1 MTFRL
6 FDAPLI
12 EPSQSV
18 GFAGGR
24 IDRQSEKRNND
35 SAKLA
40 LADPQARL
48 LFLRQGRV
56 HLKFSES
63 GAQALFPQAFFPLSD
78 ADILQ
83 PDLERA
89 ILLGIQDGTPILAAP
104 ARLEEDDLPG
114 DWKAVDYR
122 FVYMEGLLPPDQLG
136 ALAQAAA
143 LMAWH
148 DNHRFCGRCGSETDM
163 QDGGYKRLCP
173 SCGAQHFPRTDPVAI
188 MLAVRG
194 DKCLLARS
202 PHFRPGMYSCL
213 AGFIEPG
220 ETIENAVRRETLE
233 EMGMP
238 VGRVAYHAS
247 QPWPFPYSL
256 MIGCHAEALSDA
268 FTVDRSE
275 LEDGRWF
282 SRDEVLSMLN
292 GTHADGLAIPPAG
305 AIAAHLIRSW
315 AES

>member
-1 MTFRL
+1 MIFRL

-48 LFLRQGRV
+48 FFLKQGRV
-56 HLKFSES
+56 HLKFV
-63 GAQALFPQAFFPLSD
+63 GAEALALFPLNETGFLEA
-78 ADILQ
+78 
-83 PDLERA
+83 DLERA
-89 ILLGIQDGTPILAAP
+89 ILLGTQDGTPVLAAP
-104 ARLEEDDLPG
+104 ARLEEEELPEE
-114 DWKAVDYR
+114 WKAVDYR
-122 FVYMEGLLPPDQLG
+122 SVYMQGLLPADQLG

-148 DNHRFCGRCGSETDM
+148 DNHRFCGRCGTETEM

-188 MLAVRG
+188 MLAVRD

-238 VGRVAYHAS
+238 VGRVTYHAS

-282 SRDEVLSMLN
+282 SRGEVLSMLD
-292 GTHADGLAIPPAG
+292 GTHAEGLSTPPTG